1 MNLENK
7 IALVTG
13 ANGGLGTA
21 IVKELLEKGIGK
33 IYCGVKSL
41 EKGKDLEQLSNKISI
56 VDLDLS
62 NNIILENNL
71 SNLENI
77 DLLINNAGVNS
88 GKRVFDE
95 ENSDFAIN
103 VQGTLKVTQQLSNK
117 INPNGT
123 IVNITS
129 ILALCNLPIMGLYCA
144 SKSALHSLTQA
155 MRAEMSSKSI
165 QVLEVLPG
173 PIDTKMTPDDSMP
186 KTSPQNIALE
196 IIKAIETNQEEVYP
210 DDFSKSIKEGLEK
223 DPKGIEK
230 QFAQS
235 VGAR

>member
-1 MNLENK
+1 MDLENK

-13 ANGGLGTA
+13 ANGGLGVA
-21 IVKELLEKGIGK
+21 IVKELLEKGIEK
-33 IYCGVKSL
+33 IYCGVRVLKSEKYL
-41 EKGKDLEQLSNKISI
+41 ETLSAKITLI
-56 VDLDLS
+56 ELDLS
-62 NNIILENNL
+62 NTKTLENNL
-71 SNLENI
+71 TKIENI

-95 ENSDFAIN
+95 ENSDFTIN
-103 VQGTLKVTQQLSNK
+103 VNGTLKVTQLLENK
-117 INPNGT
+117 INKDGA

-173 PIDTKMTPDDSMP
+173 PIDTKMTPDESMP
-186 KTSPQNIALE
+186 KASPKDIAVE
-196 IIKAIETNQEEVYP
+196 IIKALETNQEEVYP
-210 DDFSKSIKEGLEK
+210 DDFAKSIKEGLEK
-223 DPKGIEK
+223 DPKGVEK

-235 VGAR
+235 VGQ